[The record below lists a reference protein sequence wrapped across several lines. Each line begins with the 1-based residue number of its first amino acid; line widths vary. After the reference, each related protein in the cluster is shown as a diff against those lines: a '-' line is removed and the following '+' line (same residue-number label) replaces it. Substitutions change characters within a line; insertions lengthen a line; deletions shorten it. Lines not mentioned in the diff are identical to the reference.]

1 MLSPLLQFAIVA
13 LGSVAALALFVSLK
27 REVRAQARK
36 NNAQLDR
43 MREEIERQAQAA
55 AQRPEPEDS
64 PGAAPVAL
72 RSGMNMSKRTQALRL
87 LRRGEDVS
95 HVCAALGAS
104 RREIE
109 LLIRVQKLS
118 AQRATAAK

>member
-1 MLSPLLQFAIVA
+1 MLSPLLQFAIVT
-13 LGSVAALALFVSLK
+13 LGNLAALALFLSLK

-36 NNAQLDR
+36 NNTQLDQ
-43 MREEIERQAQAA
+43 MREEIQAQAA
-55 AQRPEPEDS
+55 AQRPEPETS
-64 PGAAPVAL
+64 PDAAPVAL